1 MKKSKNRGITLVAL
15 VVTIVILIIIASI
28 SIKVFLGDNGI
39 IAKAK
44 ITREETNKQTAVEKI
59 NFKIT
64 NVQISKYAEKQRMPT
79 LKELADNFCEDNDF
93 QYVKETSE
101 LASLTKISSDNPQKI
116 YTKLKA
122 YPYEFEINS
131 SLQLASID
139 GIKFSNNSQDSS
151 IYKGYPISIS
161 DIVETDLKQ
170 SFDYTNNYQKYIV
183 PEDGYYKIECWG
195 AQGASVGKAI
205 GGKGAYTKGI
215 IYLNKDEIIWIY
227 IGEKGKEGT
236 SNGISGI
243 GGYNGGGSTNAGNQW
258 GYYGAGGGATDIRLV
273 GGEDYTWDN
282 FNSLKSRIMVAAG
295 GGGGAMVDF
304 SGWKAANG
312 GAGGDF
318 TGIAGI
324 KVVSSSAT
332 ENSWT
337 SGGTQI
343 SGGTTS
349 NSNNICKGKFGFG
362 GNSLNAGNGRSR
374 RKWIL
379 RRRCIPF
386 NRI

>member
-1 MKKSKNRGITLVAL
+1 MKKSKNNGITLVAL

-39 IAKAK
+39 IAQAK

-258 GYYGAGGGATDIRLV
+258 GYYGAGGG
-273 GGEDYTWDN
+273 
-282 FNSLKSRIMVAAG
+282 
-295 GGGGAMVDF
+295 GGAMVDF

>member
-64 NVQISKYAEKQRMPT
+64 NVQISKYAEKQKMPT

-101 LASLTKISSDNPQKI
+101 LASLTKISSENPQKI

-151 IYKGYPISIS
+151 ITKGYPISIS
-161 DIVETDLKQ
+161 DIVETELKQ
-170 SFDYTNNYQKYIV
+170 SFDYTNDYQKYIV

-195 AQGASVGKAI
+195 AQGASVGTAI
-205 GGKGAYTKGI
+205 GGKGAYTNGI

-227 IGEKGKEGT
+227 VGEKGKEGT

-243 GGYNGGGSTNAGNQW
+243 GTSSRCESRLTSAVGDS
-258 GYYGAGGGATDIRLV
+258 GAGGGATDIRLV